1 MTKKLQDMC
10 TIKVRGVLEKG
21 VSEKR
26 SRQADEVKMRRE
38 MQRVTVSAAIQEVEY
53 VAVLVQMNEEG
64 SRQFVDET
72 LTKSKA
78 TG

>member
-72 LTKSKA
+72 LDKK
-78 TG
+78 

>member
-72 LTKSKA
+72 LDKR
-78 TG
+78 

>member
-1 MTKKLQDMC
+1 MC

-72 LTKSKA
+72 LDKK
-78 TG
+78 